1 MGFFSGKKRPQ
12 NKSHSLIKSV
22 AKAFNI
28 KYNETKPGFS
38 TENALKQFG
47 YLLDMNHELGRGA
60 FGLVVV
66 CKRIK
71 PSMMKSLITTKLNLT
86 KQTRNKS
93 NEDDIYACKIIDA
106 DNKTEK
112 RVKDLNN
119 ELRTL
124 RQSSHP
130 FIIKYYD
137 DFIIDT
143 KFYIIMEYAEGKDLK
158 HYMGKY
164 KKINEKKAR
173 RWFKQIL
180 SAIKYIHA
188 AGIAHR
194 DLKGEN
200 ILLKRELFEG
210 KMRRVCKL
218 SDFGLSAVSF
228 TTEQGPILVSTA
240 CGTRPYMAPEIL
252 NERVRHQKPYDPMKA
267 DIWALGVILF
277 QMITN
282 QYPFNFEDLSTMI
295 TLQMRHYLIFSK
307 APEAS
312 SDVKDLIH
320 QILNPY
326 PSARLTIL
334 GIESHPWLTSQEHS
348 SMDNSTDSS
357 SSSDHQKIKKQ
368 FKK

>member
-1 MGFFSGKKRPQ
+1 
-12 NKSHSLIKSV
+12 
-22 AKAFNI
+22 
-28 KYNETKPGFS
+28 
-38 TENALKQFG
+38 
-47 YLLDMNHELGRGA
+47 
-60 FGLVVV
+60 
-66 CKRIK
+66 
-71 PSMMKSLITTKLNLT
+71 
-86 KQTRNKS
+86 
-93 NEDDIYACKIIDA
+93 
-106 DNKTEK
+106 
-112 RVKDLNN
+112 
-119 ELRTL
+119 
-124 RQSSHP
+124 
-130 FIIKYYD
+130 
-137 DFIIDT
+137 
-143 KFYIIMEYAEGKDLK
+143 MEYAEGKDLK

-200 ILLKRELFEG
+200 VLLKREWFEG

-295 TLQMRHYLIFSK
+295 TLQMRHHLIFSK

-312 SDVKDLIH
+312 PDVKDLIH

-348 SMDNSTDSS
+348 FMDNSTDSS
-357 SSSDHQKIKKQ
+357 SSSDHQKINKQLKKWNV
-368 FKK
+368 FKPIRENVGKFSSSFYIFICRLPSTFFFIISPLTHLHSPLIVGSFPLLSQRSGNSEKVRAREAE